1 MARPKKDESEKQ
13 NTVLPPIRCT
23 LEEKQ
28 QIQTYAQQAEMSVS
42 QYIRTMALQ
51 GKIIIKQSLV
61 EFTYLEQLN
70 KIGVNLN
77 QQTKKFNA
85 TGQPPEQLMSLW
97 IQLEALIDKL
107 MHPNTK
113 ENN

>member
-1 MARPKKDESEKQ
+1 MARPKKDDSEKH
-13 NTVLPPIRCT
+13 NTYFRVRCT
-23 LEEKQ
+23 QEEKQ
-28 QIQTYAQQAEMSVS
+28 QIQTYAKQAEMSAS

-85 TGQPPEQLMSLW
+85 TGKPPEQLMSLW
-97 IQLEALIDKL
+97 SQLEALIDKL
-107 MHPNTK
+107 MNPAQK
-113 ENN
+113 EQ